1 MGSCGRE
8 EVDGSGQMR
17 VGTKALVEVCML
29 VKERVCVW
37 GGDM

>member
-8 EVDGSGQMR
+8 EVDGSGQMW
-17 VGTKALVEVCML
+17 VGTKALVEVC
-29 VKERVCVW
+29 VCVG